1 MTASWSMWQHCTS
14 VFLNKL
20 VCSLWPIHKSSGAA
34 KQAHISQIGKDFLLG
49 RMQSRWAA
57 LTLFTGREEEKGS
70 VLKDARAK
78 FTLQQLCI
86 KWTVVVWRNA
96 FSWDIQLTQM
106 KYYVNRKNKLSC
118 QLNQILSPVWLDAV
132 PINLLLHQTLN
143 FSFVLH
149 T

>member
-1 MTASWSMWQHCTS
+1 MWQHCTS

-20 VCSLWPIHKSSGAA
+20 VCSLWPIHNSSGAA
-34 KQAHISQIGKDFLLG
+34 KQAHINQIGKDFLLG
-49 RMQSRWAA
+49 RMQSRWVA
-57 LTLFTGREEEKGS
+57 LTLFTGREEEEKGS

-78 FTLQQLCI
+78 LTLYSCGSNEQWWCGGMLFLGI
-86 KWTVVVWRNA
+86 H
-96 FSWDIQLTQM
+96 ILTQM
-106 KYYVNRKNKLSC
+106 KHYINRKNKLSC

-132 PINLLLHQTLN
+132 PINLLLHQTLI